1 MKYMNATLPHTL
13 PEDLITEILMMLP
26 VRSILRFKCMCKSWF
41 FLISHPEF
49 ARSHFAL
56 AATPTTRLYLS
67 ANDHQVEC
75 TDIEA
80 SLHDDN
86 SAKVV
91 FNYPLPSPEDKYYN
105 RAIDIVGSC
114 RGFILL
120 MITSG
125 ALDFIIWNP
134 STGLRKGISYVMDD
148 HAYNFCDDRCGF
160 GYDSSTDDYVI
171 VKLKIDGWCTEVHC
185 FSLRTNSWSRILGTA
200 LYYPV
205 DLGHGAFF
213 NGALHWF
220 VRRCNGRRQAVIIS
234 FDVTERGLFEI
245 PLPPDFAV
253 KDQICDLRVMEG
265 CLCLCGANIGRE
277 TTIWMMKEYKVQSSW
292 TRLIVPIHNQCHP
305 FLRVFYPICL
315 TKKDE
320 FLGSN
325 HKTLVK
331 LNKKGD
337 LLEHHARCHNLG
349 CGILL
354 RGGVYRESLLSLP
367 E

>member
-1 MKYMNATLPHTL
+1 MKKALNDTSCSYQVIIAASCSSPNFTMENIA
-13 PEDLITEILMMLP
+13 I
-26 VRSILRFKCMCKSWF
+26 RFGDV
-41 FLISHPEF
+41 HGNQEF

-292 TRLIVPIHNQCHP
+292 TRYGAMDGYGWKPEKVQIYGVMNTSP
-305 FLRVFYPICL
+305 
-315 TKKDE
+315 T
-320 FLGSN
+320 
-325 HKTLVK
+325 
-331 LNKKGD
+331 
-337 LLEHHARCHNLG
+337 
-349 CGILL
+349 ILDFN
-354 RGGVYRESLLSLP
+354 RTQPS
-367 E
+367 